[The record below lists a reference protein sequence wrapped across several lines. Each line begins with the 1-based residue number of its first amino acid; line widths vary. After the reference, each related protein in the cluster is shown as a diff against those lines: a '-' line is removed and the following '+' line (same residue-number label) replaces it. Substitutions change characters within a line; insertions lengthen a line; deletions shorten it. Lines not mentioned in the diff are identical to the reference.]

1 MRNVFVLS
9 PSSAVT
15 LSRTLLVGL
24 FAIGV
29 VAPIRPC
36 TTFDLVGN
44 ANIVLGRNY
53 DYYAADGRVM
63 VNRRGLQKTAFAT
76 NSGLQWVSRFG
87 SLTFNQWGHEFPN
100 GGINEAGLVVE
111 MMMLDGTQYPTDSR
125 PSLTE
130 LQWIQY
136 QLDCSASVAEVLA
149 SDQRVRIQP
158 GSIPLHFLVADRS
171 GHCAAIEFLGGQR
184 VCHTDSSLPV
194 AVLSNDTY
202 DSSLAY
208 AATTSADRADHVS
221 SLGRFVQAAA
231 SVRNFTQT
239 SVADPISYA
248 FSALAN
254 VNQPNWTRW
263 TIIYDIGNL
272 SVYFRTLPAPSIK
285 QIQLGALDFRPSA
298 PIRTMDINTNT
309 SGEVT
314 PQSIYS
320 PADNL
325 ALLTSAYRQTPP
337 LANVP
342 YSYIQIQAAYPDSV
356 VPVLLPSISAQPASR
371 HVAPGGT
378 AAFSVDAT
386 GDGPLTYQWKLN
398 GAAIA
403 GATNATYSVA
413 NVHAGDMGFY
423 SVTIG
428 NSGGTTDSDVAILT
442 VAAGRGRLT
451 GLSTRGYVP
460 AGGSLTPGFYLRGSG
475 SKSLIVRGVG
485 PSLGGYGVTGPL
497 SDPRMDLIP
506 VGNAT
511 LLSNDDWGTNANLPA
526 LRAAM
531 PFPLVEGSKDA
542 AALTTLSTATDS
554 GYTVRIVPSGTTAA
568 GIALAEVY
576 DLDATTS
583 PVQFA
588 SLSTL
593 GFTGT
598 GENVLTPGFIIT
610 GDGPKQLLIRAVGP
624 TLGDAPY
631 NVPAALADPQFRV
644 VPLGKDFTVA
654 SNDNWGGT
662 ATLQAAF
669 AQTYAFALPTDSRDA
684 AVVVRLPPGGYT
696 VQATG
701 VSNTTGNVLVE
712 VYDMDP

>member
-1 MRNVFVLS
+1 M
-9 PSSAVT
+9 PC
-15 LSRTLLVGL
+15 SRFLLVGL
-24 FAIGV
+24 LAVGV

-36 TTFDLVGN
+36 TTFLLVGN
-44 ANIVLGRNY
+44 DSLVFGKNY
-53 DYYAADGRVM
+53 DFSAADGRVM
-63 VNRRGLQKTAFAT
+63 VNRRDLQKSAFAT

-87 SLTFNQWGHEFPN
+87 SLTFNQFGHEFPN
-100 GGINEAGLVVE
+100 GGMNEAGLVVE
-111 MMMLDGTQYPTDSR
+111 LMEAEEACQYPNDSR

-136 QLDCSASVAEVLA
+136 QLDCSASVEDVLA
-149 SDQRVRIQP
+149 SDRRIRIQA
-158 GSIPLHFLVADRS
+158 GSFPLHFLVADRT
-171 GHCAAIEFLGGQR
+171 GHCATIEFLGGQL

-194 AVLSNDTY
+194 AAFSNHTY
-202 DSSLAY
+202 DTSLAY
-208 AATTSADRADHVS
+208 AATTSPEKADHVS

-231 SVRNFTQT
+231 SVRNFAQ
-239 SVADPISYA
+239 SHVADPTSYA
-248 FSALAN
+248 FSALDN

-263 TIIYDIGNL
+263 SIVYDIGNL

-285 QIQLGALDFRPSA
+285 QIRLGGLDFRPNA
-298 PIRTMDINTNT
+298 PIRMMDINTNAT
-309 SGEVT
+309 GEVA

-320 PADNL
+320 SADNL

-342 YSYIQIQAAYPDSV
+342 YSYILFQATYPDSV
-356 VPVLLPSISAQPASR
+356 VPILLPSISAQPAGQ
-371 HVAPGGT
+371 HVTPGGT
-378 AAFSVDAT
+378 ATFSVTAT
-386 GDGPLTYQWKLN
+386 GDASLTYQWKLN

-403 GATNATYSVA
+403 GATGETFTVA
-413 NVHAGDMGFY
+413 NVQAGDMGFY
-423 SVTIG
+423 SVTVG
-428 NSGGTTDSDVAILT
+428 NSSGSIDSDVAILT
-442 VAAGRGRLT
+442 VASGRSRLT

-460 AGGSLTPGFYLRGSG
+460 AGGTLTPGFFLRGSG
-475 SKSLIVRGVG
+475 SKALIVRAVG
-485 PSLGGYGVTGPL
+485 PTLGSYGVAGTL

-506 VGNAT
+506 VGGT
-511 LLSNDDWGTNANLPA
+511 TPLLSNDDWGTNANLPA

-531 PFPLVEGSKDA
+531 PFPLAEASKDA
-542 AALTTLSTATDS
+542 AALTTLSTATNY
-554 GYTVRIVPSGTTAA
+554 GYTVRIMPSGAAIA
-568 GIALAEVY
+568 GIAMAEVY
-576 DLDATTS
+576 DLDATTA

-624 TLGDAPY
+624 TLGAAPY
-631 NVPAALADPQFRV
+631 NVPGVLVDPQLRV
-644 VPLGKDFTVA
+644 VPLGKDFAVA

-662 ATLQAAF
+662 AALQAAF
-669 AQTYAFALPTDSRDA
+669 AEAYAFALPTDSRDA

-701 VSNTTGNVLVE
+701 VGNTTGNVLVE